1 MKQKKTHCVQND
13 TVRSPFRIHCE
24 KLLSVKPF
32 NTSTAIDAIDIYEV
46 WTWGGGRTIWV
57 IHKKY
62 RNLFL
67 TSPLTINWITHLG
80 LPCSS
85 PSFSPTWQCCDDLKF
100 NPWNPIGLKNS
111 LIITTYSEW
120 SKIMV
125 TSYWF
130 EKFECTGE
138 CLIMMK
144 PVILIMSSHSNPCL
158 LM

>member
-1 MKQKKTHCVQND
+1 MCKLTLSGVLFAF
-13 TVRSPFRIHCE
+13 TVKNYSQSN
-24 KLLSVKPF
+24 LLTLAPLLMLL
-32 NTSTAIDAIDIYEV
+32 TYMRYGLE
-46 WTWGGGRTIWV
+46 GGRGHTIWV

-85 PSFSPTWQCCDDLKF
+85 LSFSPTWQCCDDLKF